1 MNARDAPCH
10 YSHKFYRW
18 AHTQSVIFT
27 VTIFIF
33 KMWCWLKLSFSLEE
47 SPHRVL
53 CRGRKI
59 DRTLTWTTPDRILLF
74 QMCFHNRKVHVLSF
88 NLFFHIIFDC
98 HMTVLCSSIH
108 FIPFEFY
115 FHKLLHFCFVHQ
127 LTLLFVYL
135 HWLWGGEKK
144 FLWKSLTQFL
154 FLFWSQPGL
163 FYSFLS
169 LG

>member
-74 QMCFHNRKVHVLSF
+74 QMCFHNRKVRVLSF
-88 NLFFHIIFDC
+88 NLFFHIIFPLIAISPNLVPLGRFYIN
-98 HMTVLCSSIH
+98 MH
-108 FIPFEFY
+108 FHVSYVTFNTM
-115 FHKLLHFCFVHQ
+115 LL
-127 LTLLFVYL
+127 
-135 HWLWGGEKK
+135 
-144 FLWKSLTQFL
+144 
-154 FLFWSQPGL
+154 
-163 FYSFLS
+163 
-169 LG
+169 